1 MMTVNCIQLILPR
14 VYFQDRLGLYI
25 SNKNIKI
32 NRSSAVVVVVVL
44 VAVVVVVE
52 VLVIV
57 VVVVVVVVVMQ
68 TV

>member
-32 NRSSAVVVVVVL
+32 NRSSAVVVVVL